1 MHKKSDLNVVTVL
14 ILGQE
19 LKLRYN
25 NNIEKEKIVNVANM
39 VNNKVADLQN
49 KYHGVSTLNLMTL
62 VCLNIGKDLMDYQ
75 TKYDQSVFKTTKAIN
90 DLVQT
95 IDQKL
100 VEI

>member
-1 MHKKSDLNVVTVL
+1 MYKESDSNVVIVS
-14 ILGQE
+14 IIGQE

-25 NNIEKEKIVNVANM
+25 DNIEKEKIINVANM
-39 VNNKVADLQN
+39 VNSKVTDLQN

-62 VCLNIGKDLMDYQ
+62 VCLNIGNDLMDYQ
-75 TKYDQSVFKTTKAIN
+75 TKYDQSVSKTTEAFK